1 MKKIY
6 CIEEWIPE
14 NDGKPVNDLELL
26 STEYLSSLEIPVKCG
41 WPVLH
46 EYDDEEKFK
55 DDLVNHLNH
64 HCVIGRTFI
73 KEVPDDYKMSDI
85 IIATE

>member
-26 STEYLSSLEIPVKCG
+26 STEYLSSLEILSK
-41 WPVLH
+41 
-46 EYDDEEKFK
+46 KFRMTIRC
-55 DDLVNHLNH
+55 LIL
-64 HCVIGRTFI
+64 
-73 KEVPDDYKMSDI
+73 
-85 IIATE
+85 